1 MECEGSHFST
11 GGHFSPPGLGV
22 MTRFLQTKNDPFGR
36 RKWTP
41 VTFLRRKMTG
51 GRFSM
56 GVVTRRYTGPS
67 GRIGFFFI
75 TESFK
80 YRGFCDKVM
89 LNNGFRDNYMNY
101 ASFRLSLGFCHKFTL
116 NSGFRDNYTLQEEQP
131 DSFIVILTLWLGYLA
146 IFTLDWFDK
155 PVWTSLTYD

>member
-11 GGHFSPPGLGV
+11 GGQFSPPGLGV

-56 GVVTRRYTGPS
+56 GVVIRRYTCS
-67 GRIGFFFI
+67 AKNKVHGFYYPI
-75 TESFK
+75 EQ
-80 YRGFCDKVM
+80 M
-89 LNNGFRDNYMNY
+89 
-101 ASFRLSLGFCHKFTL
+101 TL
-116 NSGFRDNYTLQEEQP
+116 
-131 DSFIVILTLWLGYLA
+131 
-146 IFTLDWFDK
+146 IFPMF
-155 PVWTSLTYD
+155 VSINIHVTSY